1 MRVAALPTW
10 LKPGTLSWLT
20 NCFVGTLQ
28 TERRY
33 ARNYAFSEGDATST
47 RALYLCAQNYSVCQH
62 LTCIKIHCNY
72 KTTLRSYLSMV
83 FFWRRRKNNLPS
95 ERRLNEMANL
105 TRHCQFEYQN
115 RGRINKI
122 YLRELCFYVFLLT
135 KHFSLCFP
143 CT

>member
-1 MRVAALPTW
+1 MGVAALPAW
-10 LKPGTLSWLT
+10 LKPATLSWLT
-20 NCFVGTLQ
+20 NCFVRTIQ

-47 RALYLCAQNYSVCQH
+47 HSLYLCAQNYTVYQR
-62 LTCIKIHCNY
+62 LTCIKYTASI
-72 KTTLRSYLSMV
+72 KLSSV
-83 FFWRRRKNNLPS
+83 HIEGWYSSGGEERNNLPS

-122 YLRELCFYVFLLT
+122 YLRELCFYVLLLT
-135 KHFSLCFP
+135 KHFPLCFP